1 MKLFSRMYVRGI
13 PDRKVIPTMRK
24 MKRNQSLSSIFCI
37 TLPVFQDGVLEI
49 YEYEELRQPIYDE
62 LEHLAIVIGITD
74 SREDAEELVRLIV
87 DEVYQNTG
95 GFAVGAYLG
104 LDPGR

>member
-1 MKLFSRMYVRGI
+1 MKLYSRMYIRGI

-24 MKRNQSLSSIFCI
+24 MKRNKSLSSVFCI

-62 LEHLAIVIGITD
+62 LMNPVIVIGITG
-74 SREDAEELVRLIV
+74 SRRDAEELVRLIV

-95 GFAVGAYLG
+95 GFEVGTYLG
-104 LDPGR
+104 LEQGR

>member
-1 MKLFSRMYVRGI
+1 M
-13 PDRKVIPTMRK
+13 
-24 MKRNQSLSSIFCI
+24 
-37 TLPVFQDGVLEI
+37 EI

-62 LEHLAIVIGITD
+62 LEHPAIVIGITD

>member
-1 MKLFSRMYVRGI
+1 MKLFSRMYIRGI
-13 PDRKVIPTMRK
+13 SDRKVIPTMRK
-24 MKRNQSLSSIFCI
+24 MKRNKSLSSIFCV

-62 LEHLAIVIGITD
+62 LINPAIVIGITG
-74 SREDAEELVRLIV
+74 SRKDAEELVRLIV

-95 GFAVGAYLG
+95 GFEVGSYLG
-104 LDPGR
+104 LEREE

>member
-49 YEYEELRQPIYDE
+49 YEYEEL
-62 LEHLAIVIGITD
+62 EHPAIVIGITD

-104 LDPGR
+104 LDPRR

>member
-37 TLPVFQDGVLEI
+37 TLPV
-49 YEYEELRQPIYDE
+49 
-62 LEHLAIVIGITD
+62 EHPAIVIGITD